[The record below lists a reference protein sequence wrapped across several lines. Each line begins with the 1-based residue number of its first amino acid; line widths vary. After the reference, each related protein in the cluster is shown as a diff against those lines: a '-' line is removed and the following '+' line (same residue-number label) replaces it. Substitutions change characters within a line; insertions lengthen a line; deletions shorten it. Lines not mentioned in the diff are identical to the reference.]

1 MLGHNR
7 DEGAMFLP
15 QFLNHPDRM
24 REVDDTFDVLGP
36 VLLLAMDEQV
46 PNAPNHS
53 LSLDKWGVP
62 SPFQTISV
70 GDRRGLGRRQH
81 LPQPL
86 HAGGARQ
93 LHRRQRCGDR
103 AHDGRRALHGAG
115 PHGSGGIESLRGEAA
130 LLLHV
135 QVRKPGR
142 PHHPFSSPFPT
153 SI

>member
-46 PNAPNHS
+46 PSPPNRSS

-62 SPFQTISV
+62 RPFKTISV
-70 GDRRGLGRRQH
+70 GD
-81 LPQPL
+81 
-86 HAGGARQ
+86 
-93 LHRRQRCGDR
+93 
-103 AHDGRRALHGAG
+103 
-115 PHGSGGIESLRGEAA
+115 
-130 LLLHV
+130 
-135 QVRKPGR
+135 
-142 PHHPFSSPFPT
+142 
-153 SI
+153 